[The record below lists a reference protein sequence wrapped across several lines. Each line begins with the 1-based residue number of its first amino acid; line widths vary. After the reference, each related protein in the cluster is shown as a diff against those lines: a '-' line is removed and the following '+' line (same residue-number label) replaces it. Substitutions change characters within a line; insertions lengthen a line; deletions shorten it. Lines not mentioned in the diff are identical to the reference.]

1 MLRAWPISRC
11 ASTQVRQCCGAIFFR
26 SESLGEALSSC
37 GCRRVVVDPAEMNGD
52 LVQDMAAILRSF
64 CVPPYGRRAAKNRA
78 AKAIAFPTMCAE
90 HRVQTLFDEPW
101 YRGTLAL
108 ARRLHASQVDKGGR
122 SKADH
127 VERVARRLVTM
138 FLDATK
144 AQVQAALLYHV
155 LEDTDASLLHL
166 LNAEIQ
172 PAVLRIVERLTRDE
186 WASYLDYIQS
196 IAASDDISA
205 IRVKLADN
213 LDNSDPARLYPGG
226 DRIACEKYMPA
237 RAILEAALAEAE
249 RDSRC

>member
-1 MLRAWPISRC
+1 M
-11 ASTQVRQCCGAIFFR
+11 
-26 SESLGEALSSC
+26 
-37 GCRRVVVDPAEMNGD
+37 
-52 LVQDMAAILRSF
+52 
-64 CVPPYGRRAAKNRA
+64 
-78 AKAIAFPTMCAE
+78 
-90 HRVQTLFDEPW
+90 
-101 YRGTLAL
+101 
-108 ARRLHASQVDKGGR
+108 
-122 SKADH
+122 
-127 VERVARRLVTM
+127 TM
-138 FLDATK
+138 FLDAAK
-144 AQVQAALLYHV
+144 AQVQAALLHHV